1 MLECG
6 IKTLRCPMILKTPMN
21 YETEIIDGRKAI
33 VRHMFEPHE
42 IKIGSRWARADGSKG
57 YVTVEGFNYYG
68 SVDPW
73 NWEVVYS
80 YELNGAVKTWQKE
93 MYMFQSNFCL
103 IVETT

>member
-1 MLECG
+1 
-6 IKTLRCPMILKTPMN
+6 MN

-68 SVDPW
+68 STDPW
-73 NWEVVYS
+73 HEVVYS
-80 YELNGAVKTWQKE
+80 WEENGVKKIWQKE
-93 MYMFQSNFCL
+93 TFIFQCRYCL